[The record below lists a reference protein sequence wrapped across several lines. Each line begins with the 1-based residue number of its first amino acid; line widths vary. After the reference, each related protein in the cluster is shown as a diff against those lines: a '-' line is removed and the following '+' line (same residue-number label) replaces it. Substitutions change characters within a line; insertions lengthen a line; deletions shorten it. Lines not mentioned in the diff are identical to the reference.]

1 MDKNKEKRYVSDN
14 AQLMT
19 EWNWERNNELGV
31 YPHEITSHSGKK
43 VWWKCSKGHSFD
55 AIVANRSNGKGCPYC
70 SGHKVLSGINDL
82 ATLYPNIAKEWDTE
96 KNGDLLP
103 TMVSAGSGKKVW
115 WKCRKGHEWQ
125 SLINSRTLQHTGCPF
140 CRLEQQTSFP
150 EQAILFYCSQ
160 VTNAESRNMDFGK
173 EIDIYLPEYKTGIEY
188 NGIFWHRSKND
199 SDTKKVDFFANKNI
213 RIVTL
218 AESERNN
225 VYGDIIEYVYN
236 SSNKDSLNWAI
247 QRLFELIGLSEVN
260 IDTISD
266 ASKIYDQYITIEK
279 ENSLANKYP
288 EIAKQ
293 WNYEKNLSLKPEMI
307 MPTSNKKIWWKCHK
321 GHEWQAVVSSRVS
334 GGNGCP
340 YCSGQKVLTG
350 YNDLCTT
357 NSDIAFEWHP
367 TKNGDL
373 LPSMVSAGTAKKVW
387 WICPVCKKSYQTAI
401 YHRTNGK
408 GCPYCS
414 SRIIESGV
422 NDLASL
428 NPTLATKWNFEKN
441 GDLLPSMVSFHSGRN
456 VWWKC
461 SLGHEW
467 QATVAN
473 RVKDRGCPYCAGK
486 KVLSGFN
493 DLTTTNPILA
503 LEWHPTK
510 NEDLLPTTLI
520 YRIMKLRHIR
530 ATTDI
535 FSSSCG

>member
-14 AQLMT
+14 ARLMA

-199 SDTKKVDFFANKNI
+199 SDRKKVDFFSNKNI
-213 RIVTL
+213 RIVTI

-236 SSNKDSLNWAI
+236 S
-247 QRLFELIGLSEVN
+247 
-260 IDTISD
+260 
-266 ASKIYDQYITIEK
+266 
-279 ENSLANKYP
+279 
-288 EIAKQ
+288 
-293 WNYEKNLSLKPEMI
+293 
-307 MPTSNKKIWWKCHK
+307 
-321 GHEWQAVVSSRVS
+321 
-334 GGNGCP
+334 
-340 YCSGQKVLTG
+340 
-350 YNDLCTT
+350 
-357 NSDIAFEWHP
+357 
-367 TKNGDL
+367 
-373 LPSMVSAGTAKKVW
+373 
-387 WICPVCKKSYQTAI
+387 
-401 YHRTNGK
+401 
-408 GCPYCS
+408 
-414 SRIIESGV
+414 
-422 NDLASL
+422 
-428 NPTLATKWNFEKN
+428 
-441 GDLLPSMVSFHSGRN
+441 
-456 VWWKC
+456 
-461 SLGHEW
+461 
-467 QATVAN
+467 
-473 RVKDRGCPYCAGK
+473 
-486 KVLSGFN
+486 
-493 DLTTTNPILA
+493 
-503 LEWHPTK
+503 
-510 NEDLLPTTLI
+510 
-520 YRIMKLRHIR
+520 
-530 ATTDI
+530 
-535 FSSSCG
+535 